1 MPPLELFAALITVIS
16 IWLTARE
23 NIWCWPTGVVSVVL
37 YAWIF
42 WSARL
47 YANGALQVVYLVL
60 IVYGWYEWLH
70 GGANRSEL
78 RVSRTPLWGW
88 AATIL
93 LGGAATGVA
102 AWWMA
107 AHTDASMPWPDA
119 ATTAFS
125 IVAEAMT
132 ARKWIENWMLWVV
145 IDAVTTWMLVQQ
157 KLYPS
162 AVLYAVFVPLAVWG
176 WWKWRKSMHIA
187 SA

>member
-1 MPPLELFAALITVIS
+1 MSPLEVFAAVITIVS
-16 IWLTARE
+16 IVLTAVE

-47 YANGALQVVYLVL
+47 YANAALQVVYLVL

-70 GGANRSEL
+70 GGRNKTEL
-78 RVSRTPLWGW
+78 QVSRTPAWGW
-88 AATIL
+88 IATLL
-93 LGGAATGVA
+93 LGGLATGA
-102 AWWMA
+102 AALWMK
-107 AHTDASMPWPDA
+107 AHTDAAMPWPDA

-132 ARKWIENWMLWVV
+132 ARKWIENWPLWIV
-145 IDAVTTWMLVQQ
+145 IDGVTTWMLAVQR
-157 KLYPS
+157 LWPS
-162 AVLYAVFVPLAVWG
+162 AVLYGLFVPLAVWG
-176 WWKWRKSMHIA
+176 WIEWQKSMRAA